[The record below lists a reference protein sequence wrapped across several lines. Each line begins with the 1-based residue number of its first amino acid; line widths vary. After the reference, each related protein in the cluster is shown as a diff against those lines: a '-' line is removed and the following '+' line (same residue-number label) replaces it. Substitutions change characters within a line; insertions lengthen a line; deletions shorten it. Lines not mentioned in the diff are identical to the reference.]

1 MWWCLE
7 ALHRNEELKSMK
19 VVPDGYHTVTPW
31 MISPGNTD
39 PEFVKAMEFMQGADF
54 IPGS

>member
-1 MWWCLE
+1 MWCLE

-39 PEFVKAMEFMQGADF
+39 PEFVKAMEYMQGADF